1 MRSGRAPLS
10 GEEFEARL
18 ASALADGG
26 QRVFLGTGAFPAGCV
41 LLAALSG
48 GADSTAMTAALAAV
62 FSRQGPGAPVLHC
75 LHVNHNLRNAA
86 ECSGDEAAAAA
97 LSKKLALPFHAY
109 RVPCGIIAAW
119 AARHGTGLEAA
130 ARRFRYAALTKEAR
144 RLGARA
150 ILTAHTRDDRL
161 ETVLMGVLRGSGPAG
176 LGAMSAPATARRPP
190 AIPVIRPLLYLG
202 HEDALAYLAGRG
214 LSHRTDPSNAGTRFL
229 RSRVRNLLVPLLNRE
244 FSGWERPLLRLNETQ
259 ARAAAFLAGEAARLA
274 WETADGGL
282 SLPSQEF
289 FARNPLVREEALF
302 AALDTLGGGET
313 RPKRDALRAFASG
326 TGKTACDLGKFRL
339 ETTRGRVRVIRCGSA
354 SLQSFSLLIKTRGTY
369 KLNLSGGLVCEVRA
383 AKISCAKMPCTGGFY
398 TGLPLVLRR
407 TGQTARIEAL
417 DAAGRAA
424 LLDLRGKV
432 LYKRGG
438 TDAAFYCTVR
448 CPVC

>member
-1 MRSGRAPLS
+1 M
-10 GEEFEARL
+10 
-18 ASALADGG
+18 
-26 QRVFLGTGAFPAGCV
+26 
-41 LLAALSG
+41 LAALSG

-75 LHVNHNLRNAA
+75 LHVNHNIRNAA

-97 LSKKLALPFHAY
+97 LCKSLSLPFHVH
-109 RVPCGIIAAW
+109 RVPRGIIEAR
-119 AARHGTGLEAA
+119 AARYGTGLEAA
-130 ARRFRYAALTKEAR
+130 ARRFRYAALAKEAR

-161 ETVLMGVLRGSGPAG
+161 ENVLMAVLRGSGPAG
-176 LGAMSAPATARRPP
+176 LGAMSAPYTARRTP

-202 HEDALAYLAGRG
+202 HDDALAYLAGRG

-229 RSRVRNLLVPLLNRE
+229 RSRVRHLLVPLLNRE

-259 ARAAAFLAGEAARLA
+259 ALAAAFLAGEAARLV

-289 FARNPLVREEALF
+289 FAQNPLVREEALF

-313 RPKRDALRAFASG
+313 RPKRDALRAFVSG

-339 ETTRGRVRVIRCGSA
+339 ENTGGRVRVKRCGPASLQ
-354 SLQSFSLLIKTRGTY
+354 SLQSFSLLIKNMGTY
-369 KLNLSGGLVCEVRA
+369 KLDLSGGLVCEVRA
-383 AKISCAKMPCTGGFY
+383 AYSPCAKPPASNAGGFY
-398 TGLPLVLRR
+398 ASLPLVLRR
-407 TGQTARIEAL
+407 TEQMARIEAL

-432 LYKRGG
+432 LEKRNGA
-438 TDAAFYCTVR
+438 DAFYCTIC